1 MAARS
6 PGEGFSVSMA
16 TLSPSEPVGGSYSPG
31 PTTQRR
37 SLCCD
42 WGAAGKAGLSEAT
55 EVPQAW
61 AVSRVKTV
69 SLNCPGPLL
78 SGPQLA
84 AFPAL
89 HSCCRTGGACGGLLP
104 RAQPSRANSRSPALP
119 FRTREY
125 QN

>member
-1 MAARS
+1 M
-6 PGEGFSVSMA
+6 GMA
-16 TLSPSEPVGGSYSPG
+16 TLSPSEPVGGSYRPG

-55 EVPQAW
+55 ELPQAW

-78 SGPQLA
+78 SGPQPSG
-84 AFPAL
+84 FPAL
-89 HSCCRTGGACGGLLP
+89 RSCCRTGVRGGGRLP
-104 RAQPSRANSRSPALP
+104 HAQPSRARAQPSRANSRSPALP
-119 FRTREY
+119 FRRREY